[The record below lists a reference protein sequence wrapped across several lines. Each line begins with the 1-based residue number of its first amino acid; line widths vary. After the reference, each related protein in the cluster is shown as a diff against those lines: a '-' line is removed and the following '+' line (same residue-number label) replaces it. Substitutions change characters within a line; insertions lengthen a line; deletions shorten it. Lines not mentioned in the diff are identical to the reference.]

1 MSTPSLHGNPRLSL
15 DDSSANQPATGSGP
29 STAARRANA
38 RIWTGRA
45 LTALAGLFTIF
56 DGVMKLFMPAP
67 VVEATTRLGFP
78 LSLTPGVGALL
89 LLCTLVYLIPR
100 TAVLGALL
108 LTAYLGG
115 AVAIQMRAGSP
126 PFENVFPVLFAI
138 VVWAGI
144 YLRED
149 RLRSLVPLRCLRG

>member
-1 MSTPSLHGNPRLSL
+1 
-15 DDSSANQPATGSGP
+15 
-29 STAARRANA
+29 
-38 RIWTGRA
+38 
-45 LTALAGLFTIF
+45 
-56 DGVMKLFMPAP
+56 
-67 VVEATTRLGFP
+67 
-78 LSLTPGVGALL
+78 
-89 LLCTLVYLIPR
+89 
-100 TAVLGALL
+100 VLGALL